1 MTKDPRRFYVYCYLR
16 SKDSEHGP
24 KYSPYYIGKGTG
36 NRVINNKG
44 RSVQTPKDRSFIAYV
59 QEGLT
64 DDEAYSLEAYCVALY
79 GRINEGTGILRNIAA
94 GGRGAPEVIFSKE
107 RRKKMS
113 SIHKGRKKSVKHRQ
127 LLREARQREGR
138 WKGEK
143 NPKFGGDA
151 VRGELN
157 PMWGKEHSG
166 ETRQKISTRN
176 KAFYNTPK
184 GKRINKNRALKY
196 LYELIDP
203 AGEVYI
209 TDNLWDF
216 SKQYGLTNSSLH
228 KAVTGKA
235 LHHKGWTGKI
245 VERLS

>member
-16 SKDSEHGP
+16 SKDSANGP
-24 KYSPYYIGKGTG
+24 KYSPYYIGKGSG
-36 NRVINNKG
+36 NRVITNKG
-44 RSVQTPKDRSFIAYV
+44 RCIQTPKDRSFIAYV

-64 DDEAYSLEAYCVALY
+64 EDEAYCLEAYCIALY
-79 GRINEGTGILRNIAA
+79 GRVDLGTGILRNMSA

-107 RRKKMS
+107 RRKKIS
-113 SIHKGRKKSVKHRQ
+113 ATHKGKKKSAKQRQ
-127 LLREARQREGR
+127 FLRELRQKEGR
-138 WKGEK
+138 WKGEG

-166 ETRQKISTRN
+166 ETREKISRRN
-176 KAFYNTPK
+176 KAFYNTPE
-184 GKRINKNRALKY
+184 GRRINKLRAQKY

-203 AGEVYI
+203 DGEVYI

-216 SKQYGLTNSSLH
+216 SKQYDLTNSSLN
-228 KAVTGKA
+228 KVVNGKA
-235 LHHKGWTGKI
+235 AHHRGWTGRI
-245 VERLS
+245 VERLA